1 MATSELDTTPVEWKV
16 VRENLV
22 QLHCEDVSWEQATD
36 KIPLDLV
43 RYLLGDLVPHLST
56 LVFLRGNRCLFTID
70 WTKIPNSYAV
80 WQYMVDNSFHKRT
93 SMQVAH
99 YHFTFM
105 LSHVG
110 PKYEDLVD
118 LYCQAH
124 LGEPHPSF
132 RKEDVWVQGS
142 LQLMEHPEMLYLPP
156 NLPGSTPKKAN
167 IAKPQA
173 GSDLPSLEEM
183 GQQELV
189 ELVKQLL
196 AERANRQTPLA
207 NPNKD
212 VTVAGHTSMN
222 QESLIQSSQAILQGL
237 AEGGYIHAKTPK
249 FESFF
254 GDEKKNK
261 LDFDMW
267 ERQVMSAAT
276 THSGAAIKQAMM
288 QSLKGQVLMV
298 TSALPPDASW
308 EKLLQALKIKYQDKA
323 PYDVLMAQFYGTKMD
338 IDEKCA
344 SFGTRLE
351 QKLNQVSLQY
361 PDKISKTMYWN
372 CVRERFFHGLPK
384 DLRTNLR
391 TQFDSGAI
399 YYQMLELARIVE
411 SENFHENSG
420 IETKATSNKGKSK
433 INVASVDNP
442 TQQMQQLQGAVKGL
456 TKLLQNNQQ
465 QTQLPQIPLFVSQT
479 GPKGT
484 QENVN
489 TLPQAT
495 NGQGS
500 TAPQRGR
507 GGRGGYRGRG
517 GRGRGGMIL
526 CYWCRDF
533 LPKEQA
539 NHKVAQCPYQKQA
552 KNDWWKN
559 QLSTVQGNAQVA
571 QPNTEET
578 RKGNY
583 CKIYWRGTSRFPK

>member
-1 MATSELDTTPVEWKV
+1 MATSELDTTPIEWKV

-22 QLHCEDVSWEQATD
+22 QLHCEHVSWEQATD

-43 RYLLGDLVPHLST
+43 KYLLGDLVPHLST
-56 LVFLRGNRCLFTID
+56 LVFLRGNRCLFTIN
-70 WTKIPNSYAV
+70 WAKIPDSSAV
-80 WQYMVDNSFHKRT
+80 WQYIVDNSFQKRT

-105 LSHVG
+105 LSQVG

-118 LYCQAH
+118 LYYQAH
-124 LGEPHPSF
+124 MGGPHPSF

-142 LQLMEHPEMLYLPP
+142 LQPMEHPEMLYLPP
-156 NLPGSTPKKAN
+156 NLPGSTPKKAE
-167 IAKPQA
+167 IAKPQP
-173 GSDLPSLEEM
+173 GNDFPSLEEM

-189 ELVKQLL
+189 ELVRQLL
-196 AERANRQTPLA
+196 VERANKPTPIA
-207 NPNKD
+207 NLNKD
-212 VTVAGHTSMN
+212 ITVAGHTSMN

-261 LDFDMW
+261 LEFDMW
-267 ERQVMSAAT
+267 ERQILSAAT

-288 QSLKGQVLMV
+288 QSLKGQALMV
-298 TSALPPDASW
+298 TSALPPDVSW
-308 EKLLQALKIKYQDKA
+308 EKLLEALKIKYQDRA
-323 PYDVLMAQFYGTKMD
+323 PYDVLMAQFYGTKME

-361 PDKISKTMYWN
+361 PNKISEIMYWN
-372 CVRERFFHGLPK
+372 CVRERFFHGLSK
-384 DLRTNLR
+384 DMRTNLR
-391 TQFDSGAI
+391 TQFDSGAT
-399 YYQMLELARIVE
+399 YYQLLELARIVE
-411 SENFHENSG
+411 SENFHEKFGNEIKS
-420 IETKATSNKGKSK
+420 ASNKGKSK
-433 INVASVDNP
+433 ITAASVDNS
-442 TQQMQQLQGAVKGL
+442 TQQTQQIQQLQGAVKGL
-456 TKLLQNNQQ
+456 TKLLQNKQQ
-465 QTQLPQIPLFVSQT
+465 QTQLSQIPQFVPQT
-479 GPKGT
+479 GQQGT

-500 TAPQRGR
+500 TTPHRGR

-517 GRGRGGMIL
+517 GRGRGGLIL

-552 KNDWWKN
+552 RNDWWKN
-559 QLSTVQGNAQVA
+559 QLGTVQGNDQVN
-571 QPNTEET
+571 QPNAEE
-578 RKGNY
+578 N
-583 CKIYWRGTSRFPK
+583 

>member
-1 MATSELDTTPVEWKV
+1 MATSGLDTTSVEWKV

-70 WTKIPNSYAV
+70 WTNIPNSYAV
-80 WQYMVDNSFHKRT
+80 WQYMVENSFHKRT

-142 LQLMEHPEMLYLPP
+142 LQPMEHPEMLYLPP
-156 NLPGSTPKKAN
+156 NLPGSTPKKA
-167 IAKPQA
+167 KPQPRN
-173 GSDLPSLEEM
+173 DPPRLEEM

-196 AERANRQTPLA
+196 EERANRQTPLS

-212 VTVAGHTSMN
+212 ATVAGHTSMN
-222 QESLIQSSQAILQGL
+222 QESLIQNSQAILQGL

-267 ERQVMSAAT
+267 ERQVLSAAT

-288 QSLKGQVLMV
+288 QSLKGQALMV

-361 PDKISKTMYWN
+361 PNKISETMYWN
-372 CVRERFFHGLPK
+372 YVRERFFHGLPK
-384 DLRTNLR
+384 DMRTNLR
-391 TQFDSGAI
+391 TQFDSGAT

-420 IETKATSNKGKSK
+420 NETKSTSYKGKSK
-433 INVASVDNP
+433 VNIASVDNP
-442 TQQMQQLQGAVKGL
+442 TQQIQQMQQLQGAVKGL

-465 QTQLPQIPLFVSQT
+465 PTQLPQIPQFVPQT

-484 QENVN
+484 QENVI
-489 TLPQAT
+489 TSPQAT

-500 TAPQRGR
+500 TTSQRGR

-517 GRGRGGMIL
+517 GRGRGGLML

-552 KNDWWKN
+552 KSEYWKN
-559 QLSTVQGNAQVA
+559 QLGTVQENTQATQS
-571 QPNTEET
+571 NTEE
-578 RKGNY
+578 N
-583 CKIYWRGTSRFPK
+583 

>member
-1 MATSELDTTPVEWKV
+1 MATSGLDTTSVEWKV

-36 KIPLDLV
+36 KIPLNLV

-70 WTKIPNSYAV
+70 WTNIPNSYAV

-142 LQLMEHPEMLYLPP
+142 LQPMEHPEMLYLPP
-156 NLPGSTPKKAN
+156 NLPGSTPKKA
-167 IAKPQA
+167 KPQPRN
-173 GSDLPSLEEM
+173 DPPRLEEM
-183 GQQELV
+183 VQQELV

-196 AERANRQTPLA
+196 EERANRQTPLS

-212 VTVAGHTSMN
+212 ATVAGHTSMN
-222 QESLIQSSQAILQGL
+222 QESLIQNSQAILQGL

-267 ERQVMSAAT
+267 ERQVLSAAT
-276 THSGAAIKQAMM
+276 THSGAAIKQAMV
-288 QSLKGQVLMV
+288 QSLKGQALMV

-361 PDKISKTMYWN
+361 PNKISETMYWN
-372 CVRERFFHGLPK
+372 YVRERFFHGLPK
-384 DLRTNLR
+384 DMRTNLR
-391 TQFDSGAI
+391 IQFDSGAT

-420 IETKATSNKGKSK
+420 NETKSTSYKGKSK
-433 INVASVDNP
+433 VNIASVDNP
-442 TQQMQQLQGAVKGL
+442 TQQIQQIQQLQGAVKGL

-465 QTQLPQIPLFVSQT
+465 PTQLPQIPQFVPQT

-484 QENVN
+484 QENVI
-489 TLPQAT
+489 TSPQAT

-500 TAPQRGR
+500 TTPQRGR
-507 GGRGGYRGRG
+507 GGRGGYRCRG
-517 GRGRGGMIL
+517 GRGRGGLML

-552 KNDWWKN
+552 KSEYWKN
-559 QLSTVQGNAQVA
+559 QLGTVQENTQATQS
-571 QPNTEET
+571 NTEE
-578 RKGNY
+578 N
-583 CKIYWRGTSRFPK
+583 

>member
-1 MATSELDTTPVEWKV
+1 MATSGLDTTSFEWKV

-70 WTKIPNSYAV
+70 WTNIPNSYAV
-80 WQYMVDNSFHKRT
+80 WQYMVDNSFHKRAT
-93 SMQVAH
+93 IQVAH

-124 LGEPHPSF
+124 LGDPHPSF

-142 LQLMEHPEMLYLPP
+142 LQPMEHPEMLYLPP

-167 IAKPQA
+167 PQ
-173 GSDLPSLEEM
+173 PRLEEM

-196 AERANRQTPLA
+196 EERANKQAPLS
-207 NPNKD
+207 NPTKD
-212 VTVAGHTSMN
+212 ATVAGHTSMN
-222 QESLIQSSQAILQGL
+222 QESLIQNSQAILQGL

-267 ERQVMSAAT
+267 ERQVLSAAT
-276 THSGAAIKQAMM
+276 THSGSAIKQAMM
-288 QSLKGQVLMV
+288 QSLKGQALMV
-298 TSALPPDASW
+298 TSALPPEASW
-308 EKLLQALKIKYQDKA
+308 KKLLEALKIKYQDKA

-361 PDKISKTMYWN
+361 PDKISETMYWN
-372 CVRERFFHGLPK
+372 YVRERFFHGLPK
-384 DLRTNLR
+384 DMRTNLR
-391 TQFDSGAI
+391 TQFDSGAT

-420 IETKATSNKGKSK
+420 NETKSTGYKGKSK
-433 INVASVDNP
+433 VNIASVDNP
-442 TQQMQQLQGAVKGL
+442 TQQIQQMQQLQGAVKGL
-456 TKLLQNNQQ
+456 TKLLQTNQQ
-465 QTQLPQIPLFVSQT
+465 PNQLPQIPPFVPQT

-484 QENVN
+484 QENVI
-489 TLPQAT
+489 TSPQAT

-500 TAPQRGR
+500 TTPQRGR

-517 GRGRGGMIL
+517 GRGRGRGGLML

-552 KNDWWKN
+552 KSEYWKN
-559 QLSTVQGNAQVA
+559 QLGTVQANT
-571 QPNTEET
+571 QPPQSNIEE
-578 RKGNY
+578 N
-583 CKIYWRGTSRFPK
+583 

>member
-36 KIPLDLV
+36 KIPPDLV

-99 YHFTFM
+99 YDFTFM

-118 LYCQAH
+118 LYCQSH

-142 LQLMEHPEMLYLPP
+142 LQPIEHPEMLYLPP

-167 IAKPQA
+167 IAKPQSR
-173 GSDLPSLEEM
+173 SDLPSLEEM

-196 AERANRQTPLA
+196 EERANRQTPLS

-212 VTVAGHTSMN
+212 VTIAGHTSMN

-249 FESFF
+249 FGSLF

-267 ERQVMSAAT
+267 EGQVMSAAT

-288 QSLKGQVLMV
+288 QSLKGQALMV
-298 TSALPPDASW
+298 TSALPPEASW

-391 TQFDSGAI
+391 TQFDSGAT

-420 IETKATSNKGKSK
+420 TEIKTTSNKEKSK
-433 INVASVDNP
+433 VNVASVDNP
-442 TQQMQQLQGAVKGL
+442 TQQIQQMQQLQGAVKGL

-465 QTQLPQIPLFVSQT
+465 QTQLPQIPQFASQT
-479 GPKGT
+479 GQKGT

-500 TAPQRGR
+500 TTPKRGR

-517 GRGRGGMIL
+517 GRGRGGLIL

-571 QPNTEET
+571 QPNTEE
-578 RKGNY
+578 N
-583 CKIYWRGTSRFPK
+583 

>member
-1 MATSELDTTPVEWKV
+1 MATSELDTTPVDWKV

-93 SMQVAH
+93 PMQVAH

-142 LQLMEHPEMLYLPP
+142 LQPMEHPEMLYLPP
-156 NLPGSTPKKAN
+156 NLPGKAN

-254 GDEKKNK
+254 GDEKKKK

-288 QSLKGQVLMV
+288 QSLKGQALMV
-298 TSALPPDASW
+298 TSVLPPDASW

-351 QKLNQVSLQY
+351 EKLNQVSLQY

-391 TQFDSGAI
+391 TQFDSGAT

-442 TQQMQQLQGAVKGL
+442 TQQIQQMQKLQGAVKGL
-456 TKLLQNNQQ
+456 MKLLQNNQQ
-465 QTQLPQIPLFVSQT
+465 QIQLPQIPHFVSQT
-479 GPKGT
+479 GQKGT

-489 TLPQAT
+489 ILPQAT

-526 CYWCRDF
+526 CFGAEIFCQKSKQTIKWHNALTKNRLKIIGGKINSVLF
-533 LPKEQA
+533 RVMPKWL
-539 NHKVAQCPYQKQA
+539 NPILRK
-552 KNDWWKN
+552 
-559 QLSTVQGNAQVA
+559 
-571 QPNTEET
+571 T

>member
-1 MATSELDTTPVEWKV
+1 MATSGLDTTSVEWKV

-70 WTKIPNSYAV
+70 WTNIPNSYAV
-80 WQYMVDNSFHKRT
+80 WQYMLDNSFHKRT
-93 SMQVAH
+93 PIQVAH

-118 LYCQAH
+118 IYCQAH

-142 LQLMEHPEMLYLPP
+142 LQPMEHPEMLYLPP

-167 IAKPQA
+167 PQPRN
-173 GSDLPSLEEM
+173 DPPRLEEM

-196 AERANRQTPLA
+196 EERANKQAPLS
-207 NPNKD
+207 NPTKD
-212 VTVAGHTSMN
+212 ATVAGHTSMN
-222 QESLIQSSQAILQGL
+222 QESLIQNSQAILQGL

-267 ERQVMSAAT
+267 ERQVLSAAT
-276 THSGAAIKQAMM
+276 THSGSAIKQAMM
-288 QSLKGQVLMV
+288 QSLKGQALMV
-298 TSALPPDASW
+298 TSALPPEASW
-308 EKLLQALKIKYQDKA
+308 EKLLGALKIKYQDKA

-338 IDEKCA
+338 IDEKYA

-361 PDKISKTMYWN
+361 PDKISETMYWN
-372 CVRERFFHGLPK
+372 YVERKIL
-384 DLRTNLR
+384 
-391 TQFDSGAI
+391 
-399 YYQMLELARIVE
+399 LAWYARR
-411 SENFHENSG
+411 G
-420 IETKATSNKGKSK
+420 Y
-433 INVASVDNP
+433 SVCD
-442 TQQMQQLQGAVKGL
+442 A
-456 TKLLQNNQQ
+456 
-465 QTQLPQIPLFVSQT
+465 LF
-479 GPKGT
+479 
-484 QENVN
+484 
-489 TLPQAT
+489 
-495 NGQGS
+495 
-500 TAPQRGR
+500 
-507 GGRGGYRGRG
+507 
-517 GRGRGGMIL
+517 
-526 CYWCRDF
+526 
-533 LPKEQA
+533 
-539 NHKVAQCPYQKQA
+539 
-552 KNDWWKN
+552 
-559 QLSTVQGNAQVA
+559 
-571 QPNTEET
+571 
-578 RKGNY
+578 
-583 CKIYWRGTSRFPK
+583 

>member
-22 QLHCEDVSWEQATD
+22 QLHCADVSWEQATD

-99 YHFTFM
+99 YHFPFM

-142 LQLMEHPEMLYLPP
+142 LQPMEHPEMLYLPP

-212 VTVAGHTSMN
+212 VTVAGHTSIN

-254 GDEKKNK
+254 GDKKKNK

-288 QSLKGQVLMV
+288 QSLKGQALMV

-391 TQFDSGAI
+391 TQFDNGAT

-442 TQQMQQLQGAVKGL
+442 TQQIQQMQQLQGAVKGL

-465 QTQLPQIPLFVSQT
+465 QTQLPQIPQFVSQT
-479 GPKGT
+479 GQKGT

-571 QPNTEET
+571 QPNTEE
-578 RKGNY
+578 N
-583 CKIYWRGTSRFPK
+583 

>member
-1 MATSELDTTPVEWKV
+1 M
-16 VRENLV
+16 
-22 QLHCEDVSWEQATD
+22 
-36 KIPLDLV
+36 
-43 RYLLGDLVPHLST
+43 
-56 LVFLRGNRCLFTID
+56 ID
-70 WTKIPNSYAV
+70 WTKVPDSYAV
-80 WQYMVDNSFHKRT
+80 WQYMLNNSFHKRT

-118 LYCQAH
+118 LYCQAY

-142 LQLMEHPEMLYLPP
+142 LQPMEHPEMLYLPP
-156 NLPGSTPKKAN
+156 TLPGSTPKKAN
-167 IAKPQA
+167 IAKPQSR
-173 GSDLPSLEEM
+173 SDLPSLEEM

-196 AERANRQTPLA
+196 EERANRPTPLS

-222 QESLIQSSQAILQGL
+222 QESLIQNSQAILQGL

-267 ERQVMSAAT
+267 ERQVISAAT

-288 QSLKGQVLMV
+288 QSLKGQALMV

-372 CVRERFFHGLPK
+372 CVRERFFHGLSK
-384 DLRTNLR
+384 DMRTNLR
-391 TQFDSGAI
+391 TQFDSGAT

-420 IETKATSNKGKSK
+420 IEAKSTSNKGKSK
-433 INVASVDNP
+433 VNVASVDNP

-465 QTQLPQIPLFVSQT
+465 QTQLPQVPQFVPQI

-500 TAPQRGR
+500 TTPQRGR
-507 GGRGGYRGRG
+507 GGRSSYRGRG
-517 GRGRGGMIL
+517 GRGRGGLIL

-571 QPNTEET
+571 QPNTEE
-578 RKGNY
+578 N
-583 CKIYWRGTSRFPK
+583 

>member
-1 MATSELDTTPVEWKV
+1 M
-16 VRENLV
+16 
-22 QLHCEDVSWEQATD
+22 
-36 KIPLDLV
+36 
-43 RYLLGDLVPHLST
+43 
-56 LVFLRGNRCLFTID
+56 
-70 WTKIPNSYAV
+70 
-80 WQYMVDNSFHKRT
+80 
-93 SMQVAH
+93 
-99 YHFTFM
+99 
-105 LSHVG
+105 
-110 PKYEDLVD
+110 
-118 LYCQAH
+118 
-124 LGEPHPSF
+124 GEPHPSF

-142 LQLMEHPEMLYLPP
+142 LQPMEHPEMLYLPP

-167 IAKPQA
+167 IAKPQSR
-173 GSDLPSLEEM
+173 SDFPNSEEM

-189 ELVKQLL
+189 ELVKQLWE
-196 AERANRQTPLA
+196 ERANRQTPLS

-222 QESLIQSSQAILQGL
+222 QESLIQNSQAILQGL

-288 QSLKGQVLMV
+288 QSLKGQALMV

-338 IDEKCA
+338 IDEKYA

-372 CVRERFFHGLPK
+372 CVRERFFHGLSK
-384 DLRTNLR
+384 DMRTNLR
-391 TQFDSGAI
+391 TQFDSGAT

-420 IETKATSNKGKSK
+420 TEIKTTSNKGKSK
-433 INVASVDNP
+433 VNVASVDNP
-442 TQQMQQLQGAVKGL
+442 TQQIQQMQQLQGAVKGL

-465 QTQLPQIPLFVSQT
+465 QTQLPQIPQFVPQT

-500 TAPQRGR
+500 TTPQRGR

-517 GRGRGGMIL
+517 GRGRGGLIL

-571 QPNTEET
+571 QPHTEE
-578 RKGNY
+578 N
-583 CKIYWRGTSRFPK
+583 